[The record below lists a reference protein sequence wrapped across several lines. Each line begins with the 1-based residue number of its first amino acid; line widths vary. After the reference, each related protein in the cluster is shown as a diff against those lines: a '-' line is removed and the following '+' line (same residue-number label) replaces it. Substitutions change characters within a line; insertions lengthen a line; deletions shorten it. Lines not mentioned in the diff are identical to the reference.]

1 MLAQGKPVRRKLRN
15 CPDLVST
22 DLLINGCESDKLV
35 RVRHFPPAREENYK
49 ITDAYCVAYR
59 RPTDT
64 PRYLSDALALASK
77 DGSSPKSHGQPWSRA
92 RRYTAM
98 IRSAIAISNHHL
110 RTNYS
115 NREILGGPPAIR
127 RVRALLTIT
136 FLCRKIVA
144 SERAKPTESSN
155 RDARSSGA
163 GNSSPQEAVT

>member
-64 PRYLSDALALASK
+64 PRYLSRRSCARFERRIIAQIPRPALVQ
-77 DGSSPKSHGQPWSRA
+77 G
-92 RRYTAM
+92 
-98 IRSAIAISNHHL
+98 SAIYRDDQIGHCYIESSSQDELFQVERVWEVHL
-110 RTNYS
+110 RF
-115 NREILGGPPAIR
+115 GGY
-127 RVRALLTIT
+127 VR
-136 FLCRKIVA
+136 
-144 SERAKPTESSN
+144 S
-155 RDARSSGA
+155 
-163 GNSSPQEAVT
+163 